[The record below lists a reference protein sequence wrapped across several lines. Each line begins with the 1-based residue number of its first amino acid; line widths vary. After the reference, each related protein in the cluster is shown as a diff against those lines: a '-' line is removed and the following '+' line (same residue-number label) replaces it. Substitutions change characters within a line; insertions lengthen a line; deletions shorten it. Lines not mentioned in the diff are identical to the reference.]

1 MYLAWSVLPTLVNS
15 FCVANMNEPFSKEK
29 KIVPP
34 FANKTGWVGNT
45 DQDMY
50 LKWKLEYW
58 MNMYHIVESEIQ
70 RTLSEYISVSY
81 FFMNM

>member
-15 FCVANMNEPFSKEK
+15 IWKEK